1 LSCDFRLAAK
11 AARYGLPEIDIG
23 ALPGSGGVSRLTR
36 IAGPHWARWLVM
48 AGEQVSSEQALA
60 MGFVHAVYADEEFD
74 SRVHAFCAKLAKQ
87 PYEVLGLAKLSI
99 ELAVDLDR
107 AQARNVER
115 IANSMLFTGAEHK
128 ALVQAFLERQAAK
141 RKARDGQ

>member
-1 LSCDFRLAAK
+1 
-11 AARYGLPEIDIG
+11 
-23 ALPGSGGVSRLTR
+23 
-36 IAGPHWARWLVM
+36 M
-48 AGEQVSSEQALA
+48 AGEQVSSDQALQ
-60 MGFVHAVYADEEFD
+60 MGFVHAVYADEEFEA
-74 SRVHAFCAKLAKQ
+74 RVEAFCAKLAAQ

-115 IANSMLFTGAEHK
+115 IANSILFTGAEHK

-141 RKARDGQ
+141 RKARDGT